1 MIFHLGFEL
10 PQKEDR
16 RLDHESCRLTPEE
29 TRILKR
35 QIRRNSIT
43 INEMVARLDLL
54 VNKEK
59 YPHREDFINK
69 LRDRLE
75 VLMDENDTFRRVLQH
90 HYR

>member
-10 PQKEDR
+10 PKKENR
-16 RLDHESCRLTPEE
+16 QLDHESCELTPEE
-29 TRILKR
+29 VRILKR
-35 QIRRNSIT
+35 QIRSNGAAIT
-43 INEMVARLDLL
+43 ELVNRLDLL

-69 LRDRLE
+69 IREKLE
-75 VLMDENDTFRRVLQH
+75 VLMDENDTFRRVLQS